1 MGQGIETGKRFVMI
15 REIRVSNFALIDE
28 LSLEFDG
35 GFTVLTGE
43 TGAGKSILVDA
54 ISLLLGE
61 RASSGQIRSG
71 SEEAEVSGLV
81 ELPAG
86 NSELA
91 RLLDEMAIAPQ
102 DGTLIIRRRITRG
115 DRNRI
120 LINQT
125 PFPLTALKR
134 LGDRLVDLHGQHNH
148 QSLLDERTHALI
160 IDDLPEV
167 REVRER
173 YRTSYAGYAAAKA
186 EFTAF
191 ETRSAELA
199 QRREMLEFQC
209 RELHELVLQRG
220 EEETLDAELRLLSTS
235 VQRSEAVG
243 EIMTLL
249 ADSEDSVE
257 KRIAGVRKKLET
269 LVRYDASVQP
279 WLDNVGA
286 MLAVLSELE
295 TFCGSYLDKTGSP
308 DPERLDWCNARLAKI
323 QRLKKKYS
331 CSFADL
337 IAKSEK
343 FADDLA
349 AIDNIDADRAL
360 RAEKLRNA
368 LATCA
373 SDGRALRAA
382 RQKAAFRLD
391 AQVTTAMERLGFTGG
406 IWKTDFTLREEPLD
420 NGMEEIL
427 FLVRTNPGEPMLPL
441 SATASGGE
449 VSRLMLAVKS
459 VMAEH
464 DRIPILIF
472 DEIDTGIGGIL
483 AGAVAHALYAL
494 ARTHQVLCISHLHQI
509 ASHADHH
516 FRVYK
521 ESAGGRTVTHIERLS
536 EKERIDEIARMLGG
550 DSTAARTHAREL
562 LAKRSSA

>member
-1 MGQGIETGKRFVMI
+1 MI

-35 GFTVLTGE
+35 GFTVFTGE

-54 ISLLLGE
+54 IGLLLGE

-71 SEEAEVSGLV
+71 SEEAEVSGLF
-81 ELPAG
+81 ELPSG

-125 PFPLTALKR
+125 PFPLAALKR
-134 LGDRLVDLHGQHNH
+134 LGDRLVDLHGQHDH
-148 QSLLDERTHALI
+148 QSLLDEGTHAPI

-167 REVRER
+167 RAFRER
-173 YRTSYAGYAAAKA
+173 YRSAYADFAAAKA
-186 EFTAF
+186 EFAAF
-191 ETRSAELA
+191 EARSAELA
-199 QRREMLEFQC
+199 QRREMLEFQS
-209 RELHELVLQRG
+209 RELRDLALQRG
-220 EEETLDAELRLLSTS
+220 EEEALDAELRLLSSS

-257 KRIAGVRKKLET
+257 KRIAGVRRKLET

-279 WLDNVGA
+279 WLDNVGN
-286 MLAVLSELE
+286 MLAVFSELE
-295 TFCGSYLDKTGSP
+295 TFCSSYLDKTGSP

-323 QRLKKKYS
+323 QRLKKKYC

-337 IAKSEK
+337 ITKSDK
-343 FADDLA
+343 FADDLTR
-349 AIDNIDADRAL
+349 IDNIDADRAL
-360 RAEKLRNA
+360 RAEKLRCA
-368 LATCA
+368 LAACV

-382 RQKAAFRLD
+382 RQKAAIRFD
-391 AQVTTAMERLGFTGG
+391 AQVTAAMKRLGFTGG
-406 IWKTDFTLREEPLD
+406 TWKTDFTLREEPLVD
-420 NGMEEIL
+420 GMEEIL
-427 FLVRTNPGEPMLPL
+427 FLVQTNPGEPMLPL

-483 AGAVAHALYAL
+483 AGTIAHALYTL

-509 ASHADHH
+509 ASRADHH

-521 ESAGGRTVTHIERLS
+521 ESASGRTVTHIECLS

-550 DSTAARTHAREL
+550 DSTAARAHAKEL
-562 LAKRSSA
+562 LAKRSSAA